1 MNSNNSF
8 LNINSPLKN
17 LQNKN
22 QNIIKN
28 IFLNFEYYIIFNIK
42 NSKIIHKLFIINI
55 FYISKDIFISKIVK
69 LIKNIFIL

>member
-28 IFLNFEYYIIFNIK
+28 IFLNFEYYILFNIK

-55 FYISKDIFISKIVK
+55 FYILFQRIF
-69 LIKNIFIL
+69 LF

>member
-55 FYISKDIFISKIVK
+55 FYILFQRIFLFQK
-69 LIKNIFIL
+69 